1 MFTNEEKTLL
11 ARTNY
16 IQKSHIGKT
25 KSQLLKEKN
34 QIGRE
39 RKRISKILPVDY
51 FTNKNEG

>member
-25 KSQLLKEKN
+25 KKQLLKEKN